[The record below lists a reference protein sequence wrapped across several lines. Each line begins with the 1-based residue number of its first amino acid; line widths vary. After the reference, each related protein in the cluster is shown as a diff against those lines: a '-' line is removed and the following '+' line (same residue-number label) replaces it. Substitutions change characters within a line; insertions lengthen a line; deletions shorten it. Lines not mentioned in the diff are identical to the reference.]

1 MIPPPKELKCQLDN
15 KIGGLFG
22 IAKTRAITQIIF
34 ENNEY
39 YVGDKIRVK
48 IICDNSKCSNK
59 VKEFKLKLYRRFYTV
74 KKTILEPEFYGNEES
89 DFIQVFTAPGCPAKT
104 KVERECII

>member
-1 MIPPPKELKCQLDN
+1 MDN

-39 YVGDKIRVK
+39 YVGDKIHVK

-59 VKEFKLKLYRRFYTV
+59 VKEFKLKLHRRFYIV
-74 KKTILEPEFYGNEES
+74 KETIDKQEIYRNEET

>member
-22 IAKTRAITQIIF
+22 IAKTRASTQIIF

-39 YVGDKIRVK
+39 YVGEKIHVK

-59 VKEFKLKLYRRFYTV
+59 VKEFKLKLHRRFYTV
-74 KKTILEPEFYGNEES
+74 KKPTLKQPIFFNEET